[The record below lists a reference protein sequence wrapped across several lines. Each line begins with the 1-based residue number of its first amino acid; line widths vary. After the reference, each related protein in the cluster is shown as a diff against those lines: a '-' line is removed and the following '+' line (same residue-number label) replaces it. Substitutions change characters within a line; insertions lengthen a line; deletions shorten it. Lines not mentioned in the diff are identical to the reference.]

1 MLKIL
6 LCSPLLLLSS
16 AAYAS
21 GSYSSSPQPAPQSF
35 NAPAPSNNISLP
47 NNQQEYNQQYNNHIY
62 SPTTPAISGR
72 QNPRQLPPNSD
83 QYYEL
88 GKYIYTGKSKKI
100 GKFNYCID
108 TGKDKSA
115 IKETRLAQF
124 KGQSFSDIASKL
136 YDCDSPNIK
145 VSSYMQEKHLG
156 LVIYYL
162 NKRYGMGLQAK

>member
-1 MLKIL
+1 MLKFL
-6 LCSPLLLLSS
+6 LSTTLLLIGCT
-16 AAYAS
+16 AHAS
-21 GSYSSSPQPAPQSF
+21 GSYNSSGTQAAPQRF
-35 NAPAPSNNISLP
+35 NSPPPSNNTNLP
-47 NNQQEYNQQYNNHIY
+47 IDNYNHNQQYNNHNY
-62 SPTTPAISGR
+62 APAVNGR

-88 GKYIYTGKSKKI
+88 GKYIYQGKSKKI

-108 TGKDKSA
+108 TGKSKST

-124 KGQSFSDIASKL
+124 KGQSFSQIASKL

-162 NKRYGMGLQAK
+162 NKRYNMGLKAQ